1 MTIIEK
7 VAYLKGLAEGLKIN
21 DEKPE
26 GKLLM
31 AIVDVLDDMALTVD
45 DLDSGLGEVYE
56 IVDELDQDLGA
67 VEGDLYGLDD
77 EDDDCCGGDDE
88 DIYEVECP
96 SCDEVICIDGDM
108 LDKGDME
115 CPSCGELL
123 EFDIEEC
130 GCGEDCTCKEE

>member
-7 VAYLKGLAEGLKIN
+7 VAYLKGLADGLKIN
-21 DEKPE
+21 DDKPE
-26 GKLLM
+26 GRLLL

-45 DLDSGLGEVYE
+45 DLDNGLGEVYE

-67 VEGDLYGLDD
+67 VEGDFYGFDD
-77 EDDDCCGGDDE
+77 EDEDYYSDDDE
-88 DIYEVECP
+88 IYEVECP
-96 SCDEVICIDGDM
+96 SCDEVICLDAEM
-108 LDKGDME
+108 LEKGDME

-130 GCGEDCTCKEE
+130 DCGENCTCKEE